1 MVRVVN
7 HAATML
13 DQALRGCADAQH
25 ASAALTKHV
34 RGAKN
39 AINTPAFS
47 AAIIEAKQRAKD
59 LAGLARA
66 VETAVA
72 AAVAGE

>member
-1 MVRVVN
+1 VRIPTGATAMVRVVN

-47 AAIIEAKQRAKD
+47 AGASSSSVMLRAK
-59 LAGLARA
+59 ATTRR
-66 VETAVA
+66 
-72 AAVAGE
+72 